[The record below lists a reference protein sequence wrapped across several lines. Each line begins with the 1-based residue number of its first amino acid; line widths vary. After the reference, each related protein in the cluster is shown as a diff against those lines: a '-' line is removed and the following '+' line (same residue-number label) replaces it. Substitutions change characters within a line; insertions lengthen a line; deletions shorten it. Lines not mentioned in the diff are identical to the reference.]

1 MATTFGGL
9 TARSTERSSIR
20 AHAMQSHP
28 HLPLPGS
35 VMRSEAQ
42 YAMQSAADVVHE
54 GFGQL
59 ASG

>member
-35 VMRSEAQ
+35 VMRSETQ
-42 YAMQSAADVVHE
+42 YAT
-54 GFGQL
+54 
-59 ASG
+59 